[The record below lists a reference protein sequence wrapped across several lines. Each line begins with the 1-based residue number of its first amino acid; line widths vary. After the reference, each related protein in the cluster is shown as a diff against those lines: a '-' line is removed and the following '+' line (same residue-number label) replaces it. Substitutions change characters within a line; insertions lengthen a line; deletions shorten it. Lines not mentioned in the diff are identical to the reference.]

1 MPELDYSSIAAP
13 FDGDAPTGVNLREDP
28 SRIAHYRAIRD
39 ARSAARA
46 EDRSAETRVI
56 DGASRKAEED
66 VHQPSSRWQEVH
78 DLCFAALA
86 TETKDI
92 ELLAWLSEAVARTKG
107 LMALADVLDA
117 MGSLVGTHFEALH
130 SVDDETVADRV
141 LPLSGLN
148 GSLDSDGTLIRPLRL
163 MSLAPNRIYGRL
175 SLWEFEQ
182 ARKSNNGA
190 LLADF
195 QQEFSNL
202 DGSEFV
208 AQRQAAETCI
218 AIVQAMDTQ
227 LTEICG
233 ADAPSFSRVKDVLD
247 DIRNA
252 LTELSVHVKLPQPIA
267 AKAENEEG
275 AAVNGAAT
283 PTAAVAAPGQI
294 ADREQAF
301 RALLEIAA
309 FFRRTEPHSTLP
321 LAIETLVRRG
331 RMDFLGLLGE
341 LIPDENQRREIL
353 TRAGIQSLKGPDG
366 R

>member
-1 MPELDYSSIAAP
+1 MPEVDYSSVAAQ
-13 FDGDAPTGVNLREDP
+13 FDGIAPTGINLREDP
-28 SRIAHYRAIRD
+28 ARIAHYRAIRD

-56 DGASRKAEED
+56 DGAARKAEED
-66 VHQPSSRWQEVH
+66 IHQPSSRWQDVH
-78 DLCFAALA
+78 DLCLEALT

-92 ELLAWLSEAVARTKG
+92 ELLAWLAEATARTKG
-107 LMALADVLDA
+107 LVPLAEVLSA
-117 MGSLVGTHFEALH
+117 MSLLISTHFETLH
-130 SVDDETVADRV
+130 SVDDESLADRV
-141 LPLSGLN
+141 IPLSGLN

-182 ARKSNNGA
+182 ARKSNNA
-190 LLADF
+190 ILLSDF
-195 QQEFSNL
+195 QQEFTNV
-202 DGSEFV
+202 DGSDFV
-208 AQRQAAETCI
+208 QQQRAVEACMASVAT
-218 AIVQAMDTQ
+218 MDAQ
-227 LTEICG
+227 LTEACG

-247 DIRNA
+247 DIRHA
-252 LTELSVHVKLPQPIA
+252 LGELASYVKLPQPVA
-267 AKAENEEG
+267 AKAAIEET
-275 AAVNGAAT
+275 AAVNGVAA
-283 PTAAVAAPGQI
+283 PVAHAPGQI